1 MNLNLNFGA
10 KNKSEKWVR
19 ILARFFQV
27 IVNYASAKF
36 DQKFGIL
43 LCFQEMTFMA
53 QIVYLINK
61 VIKGIHIDY
70 LTPSVNVLH
79 PCTTLHSLYVSIFLP
94 KGHSFCK
101 QCLHDLQFTKTRS
114 SSPNLSKLTR
124 AVSCHFMKTRF
135 LCRIV

>member
-1 MNLNLNFGA
+1 
-10 KNKSEKWVR
+10 
-19 ILARFFQV
+19 
-27 IVNYASAKF
+27 
-36 DQKFGIL
+36 
-43 LCFQEMTFMA
+43 MTFMA

-101 QCLHDLQFTKTRS
+101 QCLHDLQFIKTRS
-114 SSPNLSKLTR
+114 SSPNLSKLAR
-124 AVSCHFMKTRF
+124 ADISCQTMKTRSF
-135 LCRIV
+135 CRTVYNMNGLYLLFFNSRPYLDSVFNYLYKNLY